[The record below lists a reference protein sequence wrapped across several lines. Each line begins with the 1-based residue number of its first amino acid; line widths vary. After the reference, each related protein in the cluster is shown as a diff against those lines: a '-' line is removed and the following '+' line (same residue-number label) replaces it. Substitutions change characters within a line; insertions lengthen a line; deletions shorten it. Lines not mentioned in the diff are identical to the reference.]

1 MPLIFQ
7 NLYYPTQGRFTEVVQ
22 DIIKLK
28 DNFSEMKNAN
38 ISSSIAMP
46 LMGSRHIA
54 VNGVFQTPEE
64 TEEFW
69 DNVSPEITKALA
81 EIHSKCS
88 DMKRNLLLVNEMPE
102 GAPDNPKFIAR
113 RTFIAKRGKRD
124 SLLEYLKE
132 GRANQEQKPL
142 VMIPLGGDTDV
153 IRMSLYFTSL
163 SDVVNAYERTI
174 GPDNSGV
181 RAKIADLTEKSY
193 ISLHRV
199 ISRIRN

>member
-1 MPLIFQ
+1 
-7 NLYYPTQGRFTEVVQ
+7 
-22 DIIKLK
+22 
-28 DNFSEMKNAN
+28 
-38 ISSSIAMP
+38 
-46 LMGSRHIA
+46 
-54 VNGVFQTPEE
+54 
-64 TEEFW
+64 
-69 DNVSPEITKALA
+69 
-81 EIHSKCS
+81 
-88 DMKRNLLLVNEMPE
+88 MKRNLLLINEMPE

-113 RTFIAKRGKRD
+113 RIFIAKRGKRD

-132 GRANQEQKPL
+132 GRANQENKPL

-153 IRMSLYFTSL
+153 IRMSLYFASL

-199 ISRIRN
+199 ISRAQN

>member
-1 MPLIFQ
+1 MPVLLQTLLYPQHGRWTEVINDVVDLRESENMNTNVSVSLAMPLI
-7 NLYYPTQGRFTEVVQ
+7 
-22 DIIKLK
+22 
-28 DNFSEMKNAN
+28 DN
-38 ISSSIAMP
+38 
-46 LMGSRHIA
+46 RHIA
-54 VNGVFQTPEE
+54 VHANFQNPDELEERMGQITPE
-64 TEEFW
+64 F
-69 DNVSPEITKALA
+69 NAKHAQ
-81 EIHSKCS
+81 IHAKCS
-88 DMKRNLLLVNEMPE
+88 DVKRNILIVNEIPE